1 MKALF
6 SRPAGRWSIV
16 AGRGTWP
23 RLLCLLALLAMSGLP
38 GMAGAGPGVASA
50 APVIVLTV
58 QDAIG
63 PASADYVVRS
73 LQHARDQ
80 GAPLVVLRIDTPGGL
95 DSAMRQIVQA
105 ILASPVPVV
114 SYVSPQGARAASAG
128 TYILYASHLA
138 AMSPATTLGAAT
150 PVSIGLPGGAPN
162 RPEPP
167 PSLPAPAAAPASK
180 PVSEPASK
188 PASEPSSRPVPASEP
203 TPAAAPLAGD
213 AMKTKQINDAA
224 AFIRGLAQQHG
235 RNAEWAERAV
245 REAVTLT
252 ASEALRE
259 KVIDAVAVDLPD
271 LLSQIDG
278 RSVQLQ
284 SGRLTLATRGLE
296 TLEVLPDA
304 RHRLLSVIANPSFAL
319 ILMMIGIYGLIFEF
333 SSPGFGVPGTVGA
346 ICLLLAMFALQMLP
360 VNYAG
365 LALIV
370 LGIGLMAAELL
381 TPTFGVLGVGG
392 VAAFIAGGLLL
403 FDRDVPGL
411 GVPLPLLF
419 GLAASSAALILLG
432 GSMALRARRAPVVS
446 GREEM
451 IGASGEIAS
460 VDGDEVWVQVHG
472 ERWRVRASGPLHA
485 GQHVRISAI
494 DGLTLEVQANDD
506 SSSAKGE
513 TP

>member
-1 MKALF
+1 
-6 SRPAGRWSIV
+6 
-16 AGRGTWP
+16 
-23 RLLCLLALLAMSGLP
+23 MSGLP
-38 GMAGAGPGVASA
+38 GMAGSGPDVAPA

-150 PVSIGLPGGAPN
+150 PVSIGLPGGTPN

-180 PVSEPASK
+180 P
-188 PASEPSSRPVPASEP
+188 ASEPPSRPVPASEP
-203 TPAAAPLAGD
+203 PPAAAPLAGD
-213 AMKTKQINDAA
+213 AMKTKQVNDAA

-259 KVIDAVAVDLPD
+259 KVIDAVAADLPD

-278 RSVQLQ
+278 RSVQMQ

-296 TLEVLPDA
+296 TREVLPDA

-472 ERWRVRASGPLHA
+472 ERWRVRASGPLRA